1 MEIREYQ
8 DWSVHKIVE
17 LADAFAELARAFES
31 VREENDGLCE
41 EEWKY
46 RFLESREALGA
57 QFSELGRLLLEAAG
71 KFSEVR
77 DITAEAEEAIRTAL
91 RSRTIVLDRLLVLEH
106 SDKRQEAYLTMHCKM
121 GRCITAREVAER
133 LGRRMH
139 KIWRPAFD
147 SRTVIGKEPH
157 TIKLEEE
164 AGFRLLHGVARATK
178 ESECC
183 SGDTFTSIRLP
194 MGRVL
199 LCLADGMGSGEEAF
213 WESATVLNLAEQLLE
228 TGFSAEGTIKMIN
241 AVLLLRGAS
250 QRPTTM
256 DLGLIDLY
264 SGACEF
270 VKLGAS
276 VSFIKRK
283 RYIEQI
289 KAETLPMGMFRELE
303 PFALEHNLEDGDKII
318 MVTDGVLEAFGELD
332 KERVLENLIAS
343 YRGENPREMA
353 QYILE
358 GAIAAA
364 GVSRDDMTVLV
375 AGIWEK

>member
-8 DWSVHKIVE
+8 DWSVHKILE
-17 LADAFAELARAFES
+17 LADAFAELARAFGNAGEKG
-31 VREENDGLCE
+31 EEIGED
-41 EEWKY
+41 EWKY

-57 QFSELGRLLLEAAG
+57 QFGELGRLLLEAAG
-71 KFSEVR
+71 KFSEVT
-77 DITAEAEEAIRTAL
+77 DITAEAEGRIRDAVC
-91 RSRTIVLDRLLVLEH
+91 SRTVVLDRLLVLEH

-121 GRCITAREVAER
+121 GRCITTKEVAER
-133 LGRRMH
+133 LSRRTQ
-139 KIWRPAFD
+139 KRWRPAFD

-178 ESECC
+178 ESELC
-183 SGDTFTSIRLP
+183 SGDTFTSIKLP

-199 LCLADGMGSGEEAF
+199 LCLADGMGSGQEAF
-213 WESATVLNLAEQLLE
+213 LESATVLNLAELLLE

-241 AVLLLRGAS
+241 AVLLLRGAE
-250 QRPTTM
+250 QKPTTM

-270 VKLGAS
+270 VKLGAA
-276 VSFIKRK
+276 VSFIR
-283 RYIEQI
+283 RRHFIEQI
-289 KAETLPMGMFRELE
+289 KAETLPIGMFRELE

-332 KERVLENLIAS
+332 KEEELEKVIMS

-353 QYILE
+353 DYILGKARE
-358 GAIAAA
+358 ASGTF
-364 GVSRDDMTVLV
+364 RDDMTVLV
-375 AGIWEK
+375 AGVWNR

>member
-8 DWSVHKIVE
+8 DWSVHKILE
-17 LADAFAELARAFES
+17 LADAFAELAKAFGNANEDN
-31 VREENDGLCE
+31 EGICE

-57 QFSELGRLLLEAAG
+57 QFSELGRLLMEAAG
-71 KFSEVR
+71 KFSEIT
-77 DITAEAEEAIRTAL
+77 DITKEAEEEIREAL
-91 RSRTIVLDRLLVLEH
+91 CSRTILLDRLLVLEH

-121 GRCITAREVAER
+121 GHCITSREVAER
-133 LGRRMH
+133 LSRRMRRR
-139 KIWRPAFD
+139 WRPAFD
-147 SRTVIGKEPH
+147 SRTVIGREPH

-164 AGFRLLHGVARATK
+164 AGYRLLHGVARATK
-178 ESECC
+178 DSELC
-183 SGDTFTSIRLP
+183 SGDTFTSIKLP

-199 LCLADGMGSGEEAF
+199 LCLADGMGSGKEAF
-213 WESATVLNLAEQLLE
+213 LESATVLNLAEQLLE

-241 AVLLLRGAS
+241 AVLLLRGTE
-250 QRPTTM
+250 QKPTTM

-270 VKLGAS
+270 VKLGAA

-303 PFALEHNLEDGDKII
+303 PVALEHNLEDGDKII

-332 KERVLENLIAS
+332 KEGVLEELILS

-353 QYILE
+353 NYILE
-358 GAIAAA
+358 QAIAAS